1 MTQITV
7 RKYNDKGS
15 VAKLIDDEDNQ
26 ELTLFTLK
34 TSRQPKRLCQKS
46 AAKLRKLADAFDRL
60 AEMQNPFNE
69 STQREAMKERQT
81 EADVHLHND
90 LIDRYA
96 MLHEMLKNGL
106 PPMIV
111 GQECYSYI
119 GEWVKI
125 VSFDLY
131 DNNPREAMCV
141 IETRTG
147 RRAQVEFGELQWHY
161 EPRTIDRLTEVTRDE
176 FVRRG

>member
-1 MTQITV
+1 MIRICLYGWNIT
-7 RKYNDKGS
+7 GS
-15 VAKLIDDEDNQ
+15 GASIKDDEGNNIV
-26 ELTLFTLK
+26 LATRNRRL
-34 TSRQPKRLCQKS
+34 PKQVCQKS
-46 AAKLRKLADAFDRL
+46 ATKLRELADAFDRL
-60 AEMQNPFNE
+60 AEMENPWNE
-69 STQREAMKERQT
+69 KTQREAMKKRQT

-119 GEWVKI
+119 GEVVKI

-131 DNNPREAMCV
+131 DNSPREAMCV

-176 FVRRG
+176 FVTRG